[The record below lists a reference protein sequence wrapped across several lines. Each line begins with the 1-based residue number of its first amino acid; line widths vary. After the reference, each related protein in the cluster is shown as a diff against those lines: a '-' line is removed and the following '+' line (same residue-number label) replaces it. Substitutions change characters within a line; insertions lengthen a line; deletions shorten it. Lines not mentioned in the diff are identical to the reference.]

1 MSNSVFNHVAQL
13 IHSSSTMTATLTEID
28 SEITM
33 TTTVSSSVL
42 EYLTS
47 VSTSR
52 LNSTKPTEISL
63 PACFGFVILILAT
76 VLGNT
81 LVLLALYLDK
91 RLHSPSFYL
100 IANMAIADLLL
111 GLSVLPFSSVLELLD
126 GRWIFGESFCSA
138 WLALDVLCCTASIMA
153 LMAVSVDRYIGV
165 TRPLNYSTIMTTQR
179 TIYLMIVVWAVS
191 ILTSVVPLFGLT
203 DREKRSNEPH
213 QGQELYETCKI
224 NKNTFYTIFSSLIS
238 FYIPVLILLILYSRV
253 YQEAQT
259 QGKKLENEKRRLYQ
273 IDYQIA
279 SEHVRR
285 KQEPSSNGHTT
296 AKDKHLTVSPRYR
309 RSQSNPIDCKNAD
322 VSKSLLKNGS
332 VPNDETIVE
341 SSQQRNDQEEFQENH
356 SDFKNPVSNDDTLE
370 SGSSLTHHLSHA
382 RRCLGQRITST
393 FKRQSQSTIPNFQ
406 QTEAERMSAND
417 ELMIVKR
424 KLHNLKREKK
434 AFRTLG
440 LILGALLICWL
451 PFFVTLPL
459 MSILKHRGVVFKDE
473 NTENTWFTITFWLGY
488 CNSALNP
495 FVYAFSNRA
504 IQRAFRQVLFKRYCC
519 CNLQCWLCRYFCPQ
533 KSAERYQDQLS
544 YQYQRNFSNSYG
556 TQSSQVAPRRTV
568 SLSSDVTRKVTSG
581 ANGFESFVPSTPRT
595 ADSVGL
601 VVSFVESPSNAI
613 CSLPETKIQT
623 NTIIENSTP
632 TEV

>member
-111 GLSVLPFSSVLELLD
+111 GKDKNEEKFRFHFVHSLFLRSGLSVLPFSSVLELLD

-356 SDFKNPVSNDDTLE
+356 SDFKVNHRIVFLFY
-370 SGSSLTHHLSHA
+370 SL
-382 RRCLGQRITST
+382 ST
-393 FKRQSQSTIPNFQ
+393 FSR
-406 QTEAERMSAND
+406 
-417 ELMIVKR
+417 
-424 KLHNLKREKK
+424 
-434 AFRTLG
+434 
-440 LILGALLICWL
+440 
-451 PFFVTLPL
+451 
-459 MSILKHRGVVFKDE
+459 
-473 NTENTWFTITFWLGY
+473 
-488 CNSALNP
+488 
-495 FVYAFSNRA
+495 
-504 IQRAFRQVLFKRYCC
+504 
-519 CNLQCWLCRYFCPQ
+519 
-533 KSAERYQDQLS
+533 
-544 YQYQRNFSNSYG
+544 
-556 TQSSQVAPRRTV
+556 
-568 SLSSDVTRKVTSG
+568 
-581 ANGFESFVPSTPRT
+581 
-595 ADSVGL
+595 
-601 VVSFVESPSNAI
+601 
-613 CSLPETKIQT
+613 
-623 NTIIENSTP
+623 
-632 TEV
+632 